1 MESTKVKLDVLTDIN
16 MLLMVKKCI
25 RGATCNSFYW
35 YAKAN
40 NKYMKDYDKNKEFSF
55 LQYWDLNTL
64 YGWAMSQKL
73 LVNNFEGIKDT
84 SQFNKD
90 FIKGYLKD
98 IFLKL
103 MFNML
108 QNYMNFIMNYH
119 FYLNE
124 WKLKKSKRL

>member
-1 MESTKVKLDVLTDIN
+1 
-16 MLLMVKKCI
+16 
-25 RGATCNSFYW
+25 
-35 YAKAN
+35 
-40 NKYMKDYDKNKEFSF
+40 MKDYDKNKEFSF

-124 WKLKKSKRL
+124 

>member
-1 MESTKVKLDVLTDIN
+1 
-16 MLLMVKKCI
+16 
-25 RGATCNSFYW
+25 
-35 YAKAN
+35 
-40 NKYMKDYDKNKEFSF
+40 MKDYDKNKEFSF

-73 LVNNFEGIKDT
+73 PVNNFEGIKDT

-124 WKLKKSKRL
+124 

>member
-1 MESTKVKLDVLTDIN
+1 
-16 MLLMVKKCI
+16 
-25 RGATCNSFYW
+25 
-35 YAKAN
+35 
-40 NKYMKDYDKNKEFSF
+40 MKDYDKNKEFSF

-73 LVNNFEGIKDT
+73 PVNNFEGIKDT

-108 QNYMNFIMNYH
+108 QNYMNFIMNYN

-124 WKLKKSKRL
+124 

>member
-1 MESTKVKLDVLTDIN
+1 
-16 MLLMVKKCI
+16 
-25 RGATCNSFYW
+25 
-35 YAKAN
+35 
-40 NKYMKDYDKNKEFSF
+40 MKDYDKNKEFSF

-73 LVNNFEGIKDT
+73 PVNNFEGIKDT

-103 MFNML
+103 MFNIL

-124 WKLKKSKRL
+124 

>member
-1 MESTKVKLDVLTDIN
+1 
-16 MLLMVKKCI
+16 
-25 RGATCNSFYW
+25 
-35 YAKAN
+35 
-40 NKYMKDYDKNKEFSF
+40 MKDYDKNKEFAF

-73 LVNNFEGIKDT
+73 PLNSFDGIKDT
-84 SQFNKD
+84 SQFNED

-103 MFNML
+103 MFSML

-124 WKLKKSKRL
+124 

>member
-1 MESTKVKLDVLTDIN
+1 
-16 MLLMVKKCI
+16 
-25 RGATCNSFYW
+25 
-35 YAKAN
+35 
-40 NKYMKDYDKNKEFSF
+40 MKDYDKNKEFSF

-64 YGWAMSQKL
+64 YGWTMSQKL
-73 LVNNFEGIKDT
+73 PVNNFEGIKDT

-124 WKLKKSKRL
+124 